1 MWEMTDMKERK
12 CDFEQ
17 AKKNKQL
24 QKWLKQIADKD
35 SDAMIAL
42 YKVMYRPVCFF
53 ALSIL
58 KNSSN
63 VEDIAQDTFLNI
75 YRNAKQY
82 QEKSSAKTWIFTI
95 VKNLCMDVFRE
106 PPTLLE
112 ENISYVDGGDFTRL
126 ESLEAFQCL
135 DTQEEQIMTLYA
147 FGGMRIS
154 EIAALLEIPQRKAYY
169 CRDTAIKKLKA
180 YYAQNQP
187 GKEIK

>member
-1 MWEMTDMKERK
+1 MREEK

-17 AKKNKQL
+17 VKKDKQL

-42 YKVMYRPVCFF
+42 YEVMYRPVCFF

-63 VEDIAQDTFLNI
+63 VEDIAQDTFLSI
-75 YRNAKQY
+75 YRNAEQY
-82 QEKSSAKTWIFTI
+82 QGKSSAKTWIFTI
-95 VKNLCMDVFRE
+95 VKNLCVDVFRE
-106 PPTLLE
+106 PSTVLE
-112 ENISYVDGGDFTRL
+112 GNISYADSGDFTRL
-126 ESLEAFQCL
+126 ELLESFQCL
-135 DTQEEQIMTLYA
+135 DAQEVQVMTLYA

-154 EIAALLEIPQRKAYY
+154 EIAALLAIPQRKAYY
-169 CRDTAIKKLKA
+169 CRDTAIQKLKA